1 MTREVRLNPRL
12 HSIMMESLE
21 NEDASGQATQEV
33 EHVFY
38 GKISDAN
45 QLAELAKQPF
55 VTKVL
60 QEQSQG
66 KLVTGTDASQAVT
79 LRVRRLNRKDCVMT
93 RKQFVEGQAGMAEV
107 TREINEGLYDFMAEC
122 FGQGMAKMRYIIA
135 PEGQKKLEFDVFL
148 DAHGNTLGYAKFDFE
163 VTSPDDVVPAL
174 PITLTELKHLNPY
187 NCTDVDRAALREFM
201 NQMTFKTV

>member
-1 MTREVRLNPRL
+1 MRQSVKLNPRL
-12 HSIMMESLE
+12 STIVLESLE
-21 NEDASGQATQEV
+21 NEDASGNASQEV

-45 QLAELAKQPF
+45 QLNELAKQPF

-66 KLVTGTDASQAVT
+66 KVVTGGAGEGTT
-79 LRVRRLNRKDCVMT
+79 LRVRRINRESCVMT
-93 RKQFVEGQAGMAEV
+93 RKTFIPGQAGMAEE
-107 TREINEGLYDFMAEC
+107 THEINEGLYDFMAKV

-135 PEGQKKLEFDVFL
+135 PEGQEKLELDVFL
-148 DAHGNTLGYAKFDFE
+148 DAHGNALGYAKFDYE
-163 VTSPDDVVPAL
+163 VTTQEQAVPAL
-174 PITLTELKHLNPY
+174 PITLTDLKHLNPF
-187 NCTDVDRAALREFM
+187 NSTDVDRAALREFM

>member
-1 MTREVRLNPRL
+1 MRQSVKLNPRL
-12 HSIMMESLE
+12 STIVLESLE
-21 NEDASGQATQEV
+21 NEDMGAVKEI

-66 KLVTGTDASQAVT
+66 KVVTGGAGEGTT
-79 LRVRRLNRKDCVMT
+79 LRVRRINRESCVMT
-93 RKQFVEGQAGMAEV
+93 TKVFVPGKAGMDEE
-107 TREINEGLYDFMAEC
+107 TKEINGPLFDFMARV

-135 PEGQKKLEFDVFL
+135 PEGQPKLELDVFL
-148 DAHGNTLGYAKFDFE
+148 DAHGNALGYAKFDFT
-163 VTSPDDVVPAL
+163 VTTQEEAPPPL
-174 PITLTELKHLNPY
+174 PLTLTDLKHLNPF